1 MWGASQLLDDFLQ
14 FNGERDISFLLLAF
28 ETDFRSEWVEIL
40 SHLRENGFVIGV
52 LFCLMR
58 LF

>member
-1 MWGASQLLDDFLQ
+1 MWGASQLLGDFLL
-14 FNGERDISFLLLAF
+14 FSGKRDISLLLLAF

-40 SHLRENGFVIGV
+40 SLLRENEFVIGV